1 MKFFRAKVRLWPL
14 IVVPV
19 VLIAAV
25 VAAGITGI
33 LKPLSIAALFGGG
46 GTSAQS
52 SEVIKYV
59 LPQQEVALASLRIEG
74 LERADSKGE
83 LLGIPISAGDRT
95 KYIVYSFDAKLGI
108 DGSKV
113 RIDATEDH
121 RYAVSIPAF
130 IFIGHSNEHFED
142 AIDSNGMLSVLAA
155 EISETDMVNNI
166 LSDKAKDKYVA
177 NSLQTLKDQSE
188 AFYGAIIRSVD
199 AGAEVTFTYID

>member
-19 VLIAAV
+19 LLIAAV
-25 VAAGITGI
+25 VAAGVTGI
-33 LKPLSIAALFGGG
+33 LKPSSFVALFGG

-74 LERADSKGE
+74 LERSDSKGE
-83 LLGIPISAGDRT
+83 LLGIPVPAGDRT

-113 RIDATEDH
+113 AIDAGEGHT
-121 RYAVSIPAF
+121 YAVSIPTF

-142 AIDSNGMLSVLAA
+142 AIDSNGILSVLAA
-155 EISETDMVNNI
+155 EINETEMVNNI
-166 LSDKAKDKYVA
+166 LSDKKKDKYVA

-188 AFYGAIIRSVD
+188 VFYGAIIKSVD
-199 AGAEVTFTYID
+199 PDANVTFTFAE